1 MSLIAVSLS
10 KLKVLWRLALFY
22 FMWKPRI
29 TSCLS
34 VALHST
40 NELVWID
47 LPHFLSCRQILI
59 PAWVLSRLFLIQQI
73 GAIGRRGFLFP
84 ISKQCFPW
92 LYLTPLLKNFSMV
105 PHCSPVKTFVGV
117 QSCLWPGHLS
127 SPSVSCPCLSCVVA
141 KLKPHIASAGPWS
154 LKCLSPLSFIKY

>member
-10 KLKVLWRLALFY
+10 KLKVPWRLALFY
-22 FMWKPRI
+22 LIRKPRI
-29 TSCLS
+29 TSCLWL
-34 VALHST
+34 APHSA
-40 NELVWID
+40 NELIWIG

-73 GAIGRRGFLFP
+73 GAIGRRRFLFP

-92 LYLTPLLKNFSMV
+92 LYLTPLLKNFSVV
-105 PHCSPVKTFVGV
+105 PHCSPVKTFIGV
-117 QSCLWPGHLS
+117 QSCLWPVHLS
-127 SPSVSCPCLSCVVA
+127 SPSVSSPCLSCVVA
-141 KLKPHIASAGPWS
+141 RLKPHIASAGPWS